1 MTRHIPY
8 SFLNLTFLV
17 FFLLTPT
24 MKLTIR
30 RTTWEKHKQ
39 RRIEAPPALSRF
51 WLTTKSWSQN
61 SVPRDMYYVT
71 ISGRVCPANVAKTL
85 TTWAQRE
92 RFKGNVWNLD
102 NIINQVHATMGWE
115 SSKIPCHPGCF
126 VDTEAVGTFSSPD
139 RPIKAFVVWPKHP
152 QFTWSQSRSSRSSN
166 FIPRKRD
173 AFYHKIVSIS
183 SKLLPFLFTLFHPC
197 KSNLLDRKP
206 CKVSSIFRAT
216 STHVKLEVDIDDAA
230 AKAVTVFKT
239 WRNSW
244 KTSKIEK
251 KTK

>member
-30 RTTWEKHKQ
+30 RTTWEKHRQ

-51 WLTTKSWSQN
+51 WSTTKSWSQK

-85 TTWAQRE
+85 YDLGPKITFGIETT
-92 RFKGNVWNLD
+92 FIK
-102 NIINQVHATMGWE
+102 QVHATMGWE

-152 QFTWSQSRSSRSSN
+152 QFTWSQSRSSRSWN
-166 FIPRKRD
+166 FIPRKYD
-173 AFYHKIVSIS
+173 VFTHKIVSIS
-183 SKLLPFLFTLFHPC
+183 SKLLPFLFTLE
-197 KSNLLDRKP
+197 SL
-206 CKVSSIFRAT
+206 
-216 STHVKLEVDIDDAA
+216 
-230 AKAVTVFKT
+230 
-239 WRNSW
+239 
-244 KTSKIEK
+244 
-251 KTK
+251 